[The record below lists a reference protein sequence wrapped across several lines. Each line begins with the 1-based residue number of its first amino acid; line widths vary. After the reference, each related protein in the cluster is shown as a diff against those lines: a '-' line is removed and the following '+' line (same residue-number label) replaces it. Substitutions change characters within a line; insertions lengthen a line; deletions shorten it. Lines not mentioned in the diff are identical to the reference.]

1 MIPDGGETESKAAL
15 PAPQPFSLDS
25 PVKVMRGRGQSEE
38 VSPRKRLASQGMG
51 VEKKTSI

>member
-1 MIPDGGETESKAAL
+1 MIPEGGETESKAAL
-15 PAPQPFSLDS
+15 PTPQPFSLDS

-38 VSPRKRLASQGMG
+38 VSPRKRLSSQGMG